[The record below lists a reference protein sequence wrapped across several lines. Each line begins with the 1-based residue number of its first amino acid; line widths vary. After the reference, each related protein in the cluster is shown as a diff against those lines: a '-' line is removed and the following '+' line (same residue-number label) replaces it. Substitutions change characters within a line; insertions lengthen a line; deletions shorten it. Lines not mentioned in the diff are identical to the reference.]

1 MMGGDMAETNPLDR
15 LFKETFATYYDA
27 HFYEIEAEML
37 AQKWQRVDEVVKVIV
52 AVTASGSAVASWAIW
67 QKPGLQMLWAIL
79 SGIAAL
85 AAIIHATLGVP
96 GRLKDWIEI
105 RGFFLVLRND
115 LQILRQRMRAAPNLP
130 IETIQSDYEALRKR
144 FAEGEAKIKSDILLS
159 TRLRVAAQQQLDD
172 RIQRAK
178 NRQQRSDDEL

>member
-1 MMGGDMAETNPLDR
+1 MAEMTPLDR

-67 QKPGLQMLWAIL
+67 QQPGLGLLWAIL
-79 SGIAAL
+79 SGVAAL
-85 AAIIHATLGVP
+85 AAIVHATLGVP
-96 GRLKDWIEI
+96 GRLKEWIEI

-115 LQILRQRMRAAPNLP
+115 LQILRLRMRSSPNLP
-130 IETIQSDYEALRKR
+130 IETIQADYEALRKR
-144 FAEGEAKIKSDILLS
+144 FAEGEAKMKSDILLGD
-159 TRLRVAAQQQLDD
+159 RLRLAAQQQLDD
-172 RIQRAK
+172 LIERAK
-178 NRQQRSDDEL
+178 NRQERNDNGI